1 MYLGEI
7 MSTPRKLRW
16 LIAHQPQELFVRTA
30 RAFKEELKNQGVDSI
45 EIEILTYPE
54 YREQYGHISGL
65 EIMEDYNAENLH
77 DGLKAFFKALGNS
90 DIEMSQVQVGS
101 VGDLHSDFNVIDLPF
116 LFENHDHVSRVLEGE
131 IGQELCDRLGETSPV
146 RGIGFTYSGGYRVIG
161 SNTPINNITDLEGLS
176 IVCQNPITLGTTI
189 ESMGGKAVVVQPN
202 LWNKH
207 DVFNGQL
214 GDAVETTYLRFNGNH
229 ILKTNHS
236 MFMTTILISNKF
248 WGQLTASEQESFKKA
263 AIAASRRERQWSVED
278 AETYEKN
285 AAANGVSIVEI
296 SEQDRLQLKHRA
308 QITYAKCKYYFSD
321 GLVKRIRNLA
331 QKSD

>member
-1 MYLGEI
+1 

-30 RAFKEELKNQGVDSI
+30 QAFKDALKEAGVDHV
-45 EIEILTYPE
+45 EVEILTYPE
-54 YREQYGHISGL
+54 YKELYGGIDGL
-65 EIMEDYNAENLH
+65 EIMEDYNAENLL
-77 DGLKAFFKALGNS
+77 DGQQAFFKALGNS
-90 DIEMSQVQVGS
+90 DIEMSQVQVQT
-101 VGDLHSDFNVIDLPF
+101 VGQLHSDFHVIDLPF
-116 LFENHDHVSRVLEGE
+116 LFEDHDHVSRVLEGE
-131 IGQELCDRLGETSPV
+131 IGQELCDRLGETSLV

-161 SNTPINNITDLEGLS
+161 SNSPINDIQALEGLS
-176 IVCQNPITLGTTI
+176 IVCQNPLTLGTTI

-207 DVFNGQL
+207 DVFNGKM
-214 GDAVETTYLRFNGNH
+214 GDAVETTYLRFNGTN

-248 WGQLTASEQESFKKA
+248 WNTLTASEQTAFKQA
-263 AIAASRRERQWSVED
+263 ALGASRRERQWSVED

-285 AAANGVSIVEI
+285 AAANGINIVEI
-296 SEQDRLQLKHRA
+296 SNKDRETLKHKA

-321 GLVKRIRNLA
+321 GLVKRIRSLR
-331 QKSD
+331 